1 MGVGIFALE
10 NYNHH
15 CLTDTGLESTTKLE
29 FKQRISIGLGAAKGI
44 NEMFHSLSLSIQLY
58 YWQNL

>member
-10 NYNHH
+10 IYNHH

-29 FKQRISIGLGAAKGI
+29 FKQRISIGIGAAKGI
-44 NEMFHSLSLSIQLY
+44 NEM
-58 YWQNL
+58 

>member
-10 NYNHH
+10 IYNYH

-29 FKQRISIGLGAAKGI
+29 FKQRISIGIGAAKGI
-44 NEMFHSLSLSIQLY
+44 NEM
-58 YWQNL
+58 